1 MDKIKFTEM
10 PTEHEARLYLTTIGE
25 EEMLPGG
32 RCGPKVRP
40 YYVLHYVT
48 KGCGR
53 FFVNG
58 MAYHL
63 QAGQGFFIAPDYETR
78 YETDGDE
85 PWRYI
90 WVGAA
95 GEEMKHL
102 MHDIGLNQAN
112 PIFSCHQGERLI
124 RCLHDMLEHR
134 QLTLTDHYYRMS
146 TLYRFIAILSEERQ
160 DHRSIESGNSYA
172 ADAMTYVR
180 HHLHEHMSTADIA
193 ATMGLNRS
201 YLSSLFRSK
210 TGMTLQKYIQT
221 CRMTRAKYL
230 LESTHLSVASIAESC
245 GYEKGESLSRIF
257 CRMYGIGPAD
267 YRKLFL
273 ASQQEKRRT
282 AKNKK

>member
-1 MDKIKFTEM
+1 MDKIKFTVM
-10 PTEHEARLYLTTIGE
+10 PTEHEKSLYLTTIGE
-25 EEMLPGG
+25 EQMMPGES
-32 RCGPKVRP
+32 CGPKVRP
-40 YYVLHYVT
+40 YYVLHYIT
-48 KGCGR
+48 KGRGR
-53 FFVNG
+53 FLVNG
-58 MAYHL
+58 MVYHL
-63 QAGQGFFIAPDYETR
+63 QAGQGFFITPDYETR

-85 PWRYI
+85 PWSYI
-90 WVGAA
+90 WVGAS

-160 DHRSIESGNSYA
+160 DSRPMESINSYIV
-172 ADAMTYVR
+172 DVRTYVR

-193 ATMGLNRS
+193 ATMNLTRS
-201 YLSSLFRSK
+201 YLSSLFSST

-230 LESTHLSVASIAESC
+230 LESTRLSVASIAESC
-245 GYEKGESLSRIF
+245 GYEKGDSLSRTF
-257 CRMYGIGPAD
+257 RLTYGIGPAD
-267 YRKLFL
+267 YRKIFL
-273 ASQQEKRRT
+273 ASQEEKRH
-282 AKNKK
+282 AEKNP

>member
-1 MDKIKFTEM
+1 
-10 PTEHEARLYLTTIGE
+10 
-25 EEMLPGG
+25 
-32 RCGPKVRP
+32 
-40 YYVLHYVT
+40 
-48 KGCGR
+48 
-53 FFVNG
+53 
-58 MAYHL
+58 
-63 QAGQGFFIAPDYETR
+63 
-78 YETDGDE
+78 
-85 PWRYI
+85 
-90 WVGAA
+90 
-95 GEEMKHL
+95 MKHL

-257 CRMYGIGPAD
+257 RRMYGIGPAD

-273 ASQQEKRRT
+273 ASQQEKRRA

>member
-32 RCGPKVRP
+32 SCGPKVRP

-90 WVGAA
+90 WVGAS

-134 QLTLTDHYYRMS
+134 QLTLTGNYYRMS
-146 TLYRFIAILSEERQ
+146 ER
-160 DHRSIESGNSYA
+160 
-172 ADAMTYVR
+172 
-180 HHLHEHMSTADIA
+180 
-193 ATMGLNRS
+193 
-201 YLSSLFRSK
+201 
-210 TGMTLQKYIQT
+210 
-221 CRMTRAKYL
+221 
-230 LESTHLSVASIAESC
+230 
-245 GYEKGESLSRIF
+245 SR
-257 CRMYGIGPAD
+257 C
-267 YRKLFL
+267 
-273 ASQQEKRRT
+273 
-282 AKNKK
+282 